1 VAREEDFAYWAA
13 RFGVTVPAG
22 ESARNVLASGSL
34 QPELAEIVD
43 GFRRRR

>member
-1 VAREEDFAYWAA
+1 VAREEHYRYWAD

-22 ESARNVLASGSL
+22 ESAQNVLASGSL
-34 QPELAEIVD
+34 PPELAEIVD